1 MSDYI
6 ASAAEAVKSLVSSR
20 SGAASNG
27 GGGTTGGHVHL
38 GQAAGYQQAELEI
51 EGGAPIKCWFNPT
64 QYSITKQNNW
74 TVKQPAA
81 GKKGPPK
88 AQFGGSQPKD
98 LSLDLMF
105 DASDSS
111 KDVRKEVIEKLFDM
125 MEPNP
130 SLASGQ
136 SKKSARP
143 PTVTF
148 TWGEV
153 VLKAV
158 VKQLNVQYTLFHPD
172 GKPIRAAVKVT
183 LMEVPEG
190 GLDVGT
196 NPTTRG
202 EVMRAHVVRDGDTL
216 QSIAFTAYS
225 DPTRWRTIAEANDI
239 DDPMNLERGRAL
251 AIPRLEG

>member
-6 ASAAEAVKSLVSSR
+6 AAAADAVRSLVSQR
-20 SGAASNG
+20 SAAPAN
-27 GGGTTGGHVHL
+27 GGGTTAGHVTL
-38 GQAAGYQQAELEI
+38 GQAAGYQQASLEI
-51 EGGAPIKCWFNPT
+51 EDGAPIKCWFNPT
-64 QYSITKQNNW
+64 QYSITKSNNW
-74 TVKQPAA
+74 SVKQPAV

-88 AQFGGSQPKD
+88 AMFGGAQPKE
-98 LSLDLMF
+98 LSLDLLF

-125 MEPNP
+125 MEPNE

-148 TWGEV
+148 SWGEV

-172 GKPIRAAVKVT
+172 GKPIRAAVKLS

-190 GLDVGT
+190 GLDVGQ

-216 QSIAFTAYS
+216 QSI
-225 DPTRWRTIAEANDI
+225 
-239 DDPMNLERGRAL
+239 
-251 AIPRLEG
+251 